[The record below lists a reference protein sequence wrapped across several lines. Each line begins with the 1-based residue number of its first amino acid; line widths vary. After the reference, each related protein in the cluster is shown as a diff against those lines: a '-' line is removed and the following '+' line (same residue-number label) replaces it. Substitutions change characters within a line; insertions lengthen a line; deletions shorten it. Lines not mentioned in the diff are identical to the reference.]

1 MTKLLL
7 PFWPFWVVACAV
19 AAAQTPGPR
28 PEDVARA
35 VQRRYDT
42 VRDFSASFVHTY
54 EGGVL
59 KRKTTERGTVKIK
72 KPARMRWEYQSPE
85 KKLFVSDGTQI
96 YSYVPADNQVT
107 VSPVPQADEATTA
120 VLFLA
125 GKGNLLRDF
134 VITDAGTANAPP
146 GTYALKL
153 TAKKPEREYDWL
165 SLLVDAKSYQIRT
178 LSTAD
183 SQGGRSTFVFS
194 DLKENIG
201 IPDSTFTFKMPR
213 GVDVVRHE

>member
-1 MTKLLL
+1 M
-7 PFWPFWVVACAV
+7 
-19 AAAQTPGPR
+19 
-28 PEDVARA
+28 
-35 VQRRYDT
+35 
-42 VRDFSASFVHTY
+42 
-54 EGGVL
+54 

-72 KPARMRWEYQSPE
+72 KPARMRWEYESPE

-96 YSYVPADNQVT
+96 YSHVPADNQVT

-134 VITDAGTANAPP
+134 VITDASSANAP

-165 SLLVDAKSYQIRT
+165 SLVVDANTYQIRS

-194 DLKENIG
+194 DLKENIR

-213 GVDVVRHE
+213 GVDVIRHE